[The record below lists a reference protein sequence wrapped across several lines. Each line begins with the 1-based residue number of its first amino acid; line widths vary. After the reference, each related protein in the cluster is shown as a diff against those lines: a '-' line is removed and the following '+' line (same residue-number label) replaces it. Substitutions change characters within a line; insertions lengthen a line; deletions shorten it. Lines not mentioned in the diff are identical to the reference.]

1 MRAELVEGV
10 QRANKLLQL
19 DPNTTSLTKLASLTP
34 VYGACLER
42 AVH

>member
-1 MRAELVEGV
+1 MEGV
-10 QRANKLLQL
+10 QRANMLLQL
-19 DPNTTSLTKLASLTP
+19 DPNTKSLTKLASLTP

>member
-1 MRAELVEGV
+1 MEGV